1 MANIKEDIIFCIK
14 ELIHNSDINIDDK
27 TLLKEDL
34 NIDSFRALA
43 LMSNLNRKGIYFKDG
58 KIPPIKTLS
67 DLVESV
73 KYVQ

>member
-43 LMSNLNRKGIYFKDG
+43 LMSNLNRKGIF
-58 KIPPIKTLS
+58 
-67 DLVESV
+67 
-73 KYVQ
+73 

>member
-1 MANIKEDIIFCIK
+1 MASIKEDIIFCIK

-43 LMSNLNRKGIYFKDG
+43 LMSNLNRKGIYFKGG

>member
-1 MANIKEDIIFCIK
+1 MASIKEDIIFCIK

-43 LMSNLNRKGIYFKDG
+43 LMSNLKGFSLKM
-58 KIPPIKTLS
+58 
-67 DLVESV
+67 E
-73 KYVQ
+73 KYLQLRL